1 MIAAWLPPFGSVA
14 GEAARAA
21 LVLALFYAVV
31 LGAERWHRR
40 SHPPVEWT
48 RKLVHFGAGLIAVSF
63 PWLFASPWTLA
74 VVAVAGAAPVLA
86 ARRALGSLF
95 AVERRSLGEIYF
107 PIAVLVLFVIG
118 RERPIF
124 YLVALLTMVVA
135 DTLAAVLGQAY
146 GKHQY
151 LVTTQRRSLEG
162 SAVFLLTAFLVVQ
175 IPLLI
180 GTRIDRGA
188 CILVAAQIALLV
200 TSFEAI
206 GTGGS
211 DNLLVPLAA
220 YYLLVKLTGRPTES
234 IALQLL
240 VQVVILGAMVWIA
253 RRTHFLT
260 FSGAVAAHLV
270 LYAAFSLGGPA
281 WIVAPALALTAAIVM
296 DHYRVRHRGAPV
308 PGHHVTVVFY
318 VSIVAVLLIFSDNT
332 FATLVP
338 VPGGLGKGHPFLAPF
353 VGSLAA
359 AIAIV
364 AYLGLE
370 VTPLARHR
378 PAPWRAVVGALIGF
392 AVVVPLGLWA
402 ARGERVERM
411 ERAPIE
417 LATAGLCCLAALALF
432 LALRRWVP
440 RPAGRGWNLR
450 YLALAVLGATLAVMP
465 LHFRWIGAM
474 DWTLR

>member
-1 MIAAWLPPFGSVA
+1 VIAAWLPPFGSVA

-21 LVLALFYAVV
+21 LVLALFFALL

-48 RKLVHFGAGLIAVSF
+48 RKLVHLGAGLIATSF

-74 VVAVAGAAPVLA
+74 IVALAGGVPVVA

-95 AVERRSLGEIYF
+95 AVDRESLGEVYF
-107 PIAVLVLFVIG
+107 PLAVFILFAIG

-162 SAVFLLTAFLVVQ
+162 SAVFLLTAFLVVE
-175 IPLLI
+175 IPLLLGSSI
-180 GTRIDRGA
+180 ERAA
-188 CILVAAQIALLV
+188 CVLMAAQIALLV

-211 DNLLVPLAA
+211 DNLLVPLAT
-220 YYLLVKLTGRPTES
+220 YYLLVKISGKAVEN
-234 IALQLL
+234 IALQLAAQL
-240 VQVVILGAMVWIA
+240 VILAAMVLIA

-281 WIVAPALALTAAIVM
+281 WIVAPALALAAAIVM
-296 DHYRVRHRGAPV
+296 DHYRVRARGAPG

-318 VSIVAVLLIFSDNT
+318 VSIVAVLMIFADNT
-332 FATLVP
+332 FATLMP
-338 VPGGLGKGHPFLAPF
+338 VAGGLGKGHPFLAPF

-364 AYLGLE
+364 AYLSLE
-370 VTPLARHR
+370 VMPRARHR
-378 PAPWRAVVGALIGF
+378 PATWRALAGGLIGF
-392 AVVVPLGLWA
+392 AVVVPLGLWVP
-402 ARGERVERM
+402 RGERVLV
-411 ERAPIE
+411 E
-417 LATAGLCCLAALALF
+417 LLTAGLSCMAALLLF
-432 LALRRWVP
+432 LALRRFLP

-465 LHFRWIGAM
+465 LHFHWIGAM

>member
-21 LVLALFYAVV
+21 LVLVLFFALL

-48 RKLVHFGAGLIAVSF
+48 RKLVHLGAGLIATSF

-74 VVAVAGAAPVLA
+74 IVALAGGVPVVA

-95 AVERRSLGEIYF
+95 AVERESLGEVYF
-107 PIAVLVLFVIG
+107 PLAVFILFAIG

-162 SAVFLLTAFLVVQ
+162 SAVFLLTAFLVVE
-175 IPLLI
+175 IPLLLGSSI
-180 GTRIDRGA
+180 ERAA
-188 CILVAAQIALLV
+188 CVLMAAQIALLV

-211 DNLLVPLAA
+211 DNLLVPLAT
-220 YYLLVKLTGRPTES
+220 YYLLVKISGKAVEN
-234 IALQLL
+234 IALQLAAQL
-240 VQVVILGAMVWIA
+240 VILAAMVLIA

-281 WIVAPALALTAAIVM
+281 WIVAPALALAAAIVM
-296 DHYRVRHRGAPV
+296 DHYRVRARGAPG

-318 VSIVAVLLIFSDNT
+318 VSIVAVLMIFADNT
-332 FATLVP
+332 FATLMP
-338 VPGGLGKGHPFLAPF
+338 VAGGLGKGHPFLAPF

-364 AYLGLE
+364 AYLS
-370 VTPLARHR
+370 
-378 PAPWRAVVGALIGF
+378 
-392 AVVVPLGLWA
+392 LGSC
-402 ARGERVERM
+402 
-411 ERAPIE
+411 RAP
-417 LATAGLCCLAALALF
+417 ATAP
-432 LALRRWVP
+432 RRG
-440 RPAGRGWNLR
+440 GRWR
-450 YLALAVLGATLAVMP
+450 E
-465 LHFRWIGAM
+465 
-474 DWTLR
+474 D

>member
-1 MIAAWLPPFGSVA
+1 VIAAWLPPFGSVA
-14 GEAARAA
+14 GEATRAA
-21 LVLALFYAVV
+21 LVLAAFFALV
-31 LGAERWHRR
+31 LGAEGWHRR

-48 RKLVHFGAGLIAVSF
+48 RKLVHFGAGLIATSF

-74 VVAVAGAAPVLA
+74 VVALLGAVPVVA
-86 ARRALGSLF
+86 ARRALGSVF
-95 AVERRSLGEIYF
+95 AVERESLGEIYF
-107 PIAVLVLFVIG
+107 PLAVFVLFLIG

-162 SAVFLLTAFLVVQ
+162 SAVFLLTAFLVVE
-175 IPLLI
+175 IPLLLA
-180 GTRIDRGA
+180 TSVERAA
-188 CILVAAQIALLV
+188 CVLVAAQIALLV

-206 GTGGS
+206 GTNGS
-211 DNLLVPLAA
+211 DNLLVPLGA
-220 YYLLVKLTGRPTES
+220 YYLLVKLTGKPVEM
-234 IALQLL
+234 IALQLAA
-240 VQVVILGAMVWIA
+240 QILILIAMLQIA

-296 DHYRVRHRGAPV
+296 EHYRVRARGAPS

-318 VSIVAVLLIFSDNT
+318 VSIVAVLMIFADNT

-338 VPGGLGKGHPFLAPF
+338 VAGGLGKGHPFLAPF

-364 AYLGLE
+364 AYLSLE
-370 VTPLARHR
+370 VMPRARHR
-378 PAPWRAVVGALIGF
+378 PAPWRALAGGLIGF
-392 AVVVPLGLWA
+392 AVVAPIGLWV
-402 ARGERVERM
+402 ARGERVM
-411 ERAPIE
+411 LE
-417 LATAGLCCLAALALF
+417 LLTAGLSCLAGLLLF
-432 LALRRWVP
+432 LALRRFFP
-440 RPAGRGWNLR
+440 RPSGRGWSLR
-450 YLALAVLGATLAVMP
+450 YLALAVFAATLAVMP
-465 LHFRWIGAM
+465 LHFHWIGAM
-474 DWTLR
+474 DWTMR

>member
-1 MIAAWLPPFGSVA
+1 VIAAWLPPFGSVA

-21 LVLALFYAVV
+21 LVLVLFFALL

-48 RKLVHFGAGLIAVSF
+48 RKLVHLGAGLIATSF

-74 VVAVAGAAPVLA
+74 IVALAGGVPVVA

-95 AVERRSLGEIYF
+95 AVERESLGEVYF
-107 PIAVLVLFVIG
+107 PLAVFILFAIG

-162 SAVFLLTAFLVVQ
+162 SAVFLLTAFLVVE
-175 IPLLI
+175 IPLLLGSSI
-180 GTRIDRGA
+180 ERAA
-188 CILVAAQIALLV
+188 CVLMAAQIALLV

-211 DNLLVPLAA
+211 DNLLVPLAT
-220 YYLLVKLTGRPTES
+220 YYLLVKISGKAVEN
-234 IALQLL
+234 IALQLAAQL
-240 VQVVILGAMVWIA
+240 VILAAMVLIA

-281 WIVAPALALTAAIVM
+281 WIVAPALALAAAIVM
-296 DHYRVRHRGAPV
+296 DHYRVRARGAPG

-318 VSIVAVLLIFSDNT
+318 VSIVAVLMIFADNT
-332 FATLVP
+332 FATLMP
-338 VPGGLGKGHPFLAPF
+338 VAGGLGKGHPFLAPF

-364 AYLGLE
+364 AYLS
-370 VTPLARHR
+370 
-378 PAPWRAVVGALIGF
+378 
-392 AVVVPLGLWA
+392 LGSC
-402 ARGERVERM
+402 
-411 ERAPIE
+411 RAP
-417 LATAGLCCLAALALF
+417 ATAP
-432 LALRRWVP
+432 RRG
-440 RPAGRGWNLR
+440 GRWR
-450 YLALAVLGATLAVMP
+450 E
-465 LHFRWIGAM
+465 
-474 DWTLR
+474 D